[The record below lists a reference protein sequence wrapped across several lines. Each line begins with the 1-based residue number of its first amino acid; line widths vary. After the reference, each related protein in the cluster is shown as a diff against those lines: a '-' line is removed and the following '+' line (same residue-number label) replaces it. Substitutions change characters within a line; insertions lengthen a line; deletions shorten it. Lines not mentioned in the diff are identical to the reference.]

1 VKPSDEHEGANCGA
15 ISALLAR
22 IGDKWTVLVV
32 EMLRDGAMRFSE
44 MRRAIGVI
52 SQRMLT
58 LTLRGL
64 ERDGLVTRTVYPT
77 VPPRVEYALTTRGRT
92 LREPLCALAEWVRK
106 HQSAIEQSQ
115 KRFDAEHVDSKNVRL
130 GPRRVPP
137 LAIVRKARS

>member
-1 VKPSDEHEGANCGA
+1 
-15 ISALLAR
+15 
-22 IGDKWTVLVV
+22 VLVV
-32 EMLRDGAMRFSE
+32 EMLRDGPMRFSE

-115 KRFDAEHVDSKNVRL
+115 KRFDAEHVDSKNVRHSS
-130 GPRRVPP
+130 RRVPP
-137 LAIVRKARS
+137 LAIVRKARPSATQRP